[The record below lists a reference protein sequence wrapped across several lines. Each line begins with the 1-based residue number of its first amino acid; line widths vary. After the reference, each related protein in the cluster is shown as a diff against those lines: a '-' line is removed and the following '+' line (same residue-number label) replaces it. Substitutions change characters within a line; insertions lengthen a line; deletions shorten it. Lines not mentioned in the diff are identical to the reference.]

1 MPISEYLRK
10 LRAKIGPE
18 LLLMPSVTALIRDGE
33 GRLLMVLH
41 ADRRTWVLPGG
52 CVDPGETPADAL
64 VREVW
69 EETGLRVEVV
79 ALRGVFSGPD
89 FHVRYANGDEA
100 IYVMALFE
108 CRVTGGV
115 PRPDGVETLE
125 IGYFTRHEVGTLRTP
140 AWARTLLPEL
150 LDGETRGFSPPTW
163 RPPD

>member
-1 MPISEYLRK
+1 MPISEYLRN
-10 LRAKIGPE
+10 LRAKIGPD
-18 LLLMPSVTALIRDGE
+18 LLLMPSVTALIRDEE

-100 IYVMALFE
+100 IYVMTLFE
-108 CRVTGGV
+108 CRVTSGV
-115 PRPDGVETLE
+115 PRPDGVETLDVR
-125 IGYFTRHEVGTLRTP
+125 YFTQRELPTLPTP
-140 AWARTLLPEL
+140 AWAHALLPEL
-150 LDGETRGFSPPTW
+150 LGGKARGFSPPTW